1 MNRLLRHVLEDNAE
15 DGDEDRDVE
24 ADDDADNDLD
34 EGEDSNIEA
43 NKQVATDGEDGADES
58 TDNLTV
64 KYAVSRCRDMY
75 NARATHPR
83 AQNRGM
89 TTLRQAVTLRS
100 RMTLMPV
107 KMN

>member
-43 NKQVATDGEDGADES
+43 NEQVAADGEDGANES

-64 KYAVSRCRDMY
+64 KYAVSRCRNIMQEPLTQG
-75 NARATHPR
+75 RRTEE
-83 AQNRGM
+83 
-89 TTLRQAVTLRS
+89 
-100 RMTLMPV
+100 
-107 KMN
+107 